1 VLEGFHFLAA
11 AGFVAV
17 PVPMHVTAVLAVSVV
32 FSMPVVGAMHAGT
45 VCAAAFATFAA
56 GFTVLAASFAVLTAA
71 FAVFAAG
78 LAVLAAALATVF
90 AAGLAAHATA
100 FAPFAGHLATFAARL
115 VAFANAVCGLALA
128 GAFASGVAIA
138 LHGKYGHSAA
148 YCYEQ
153 REGSHDEAVAHLSI
167 HRC

>member
-1 VLEGFHFLAA
+1 MHGRVLEGFHLLAA

-17 PVPMHVTAVLAVSVV
+17 TVAMHVTMVCSVSVSVPVVVGALHAGAVFCTSLAVLA
-32 FSMPVVGAMHAGT
+32 AG
-45 VCAAAFATFAA
+45 FAVFAA
-56 GFTVLAASFAVLTAA
+56 GFTVLAAGFT
-71 FAVFAAG
+71 
-78 LAVLAAALATVF
+78 VLAAGLATVF
-90 AAGLAAHATA
+90 AAGLAGHATA

-115 VAFANAVCGLALA
+115 VAFANAVGGLALA
-128 GAFASGVAIA
+128 GAFTSGVAIA
-138 LHGKYGHSAA
+138 LHSQYGHSAA